1 MPDHRSHGE
10 EKVMTAR
17 FEGRVALVTGSSKG
31 IGRAT
36 ATRLARE
43 GAAVVL
49 NARHPEELEATRLE
63 LAAEGLE
70 VTSVEGNVG
79 RPGGPEAIVEA
90 AVATFGRIDLVVNTV
105 AVNTSYG
112 PLLELEQDAFQV
124 TMVRNTWPT
133 IALAQAAIA
142 NGLGDGGAIV
152 AVSTIG
158 SHSVQPLVAPY
169 CASKSALD
177 TIVRSLARELGPRG
191 IRVNAV
197 APGLI
202 VTDMSRALWEGD
214 QADKEAELLPLGR
227 LGQPEDIAGAI
238 TWLLSADAGWV
249 TGQIIDVDGG
259 RLLVGDEPAHLI
271 GVHASVA

>member
-1 MPDHRSHGE
+1 MPEHRPHGE

-70 VTSVEGNVG
+70 VTAVEGNVG

-112 PLLELEQDAFQV
+112 PLLELDHDAFSV
-124 TMVRNTWPT
+124 SMVRNTWPT

-142 NGLGDGGAIV
+142 HGLGEGGAIV

-202 VTDMSRALWEGD
+202 VTDMSRALWEGE
-214 QADKEAELLPLGR
+214 QADREAELLPLGR

-238 TWLLSADAGWV
+238 TWLLSADAAWV
-249 TGQIIDVDGG
+249 TGQVIDVDGG